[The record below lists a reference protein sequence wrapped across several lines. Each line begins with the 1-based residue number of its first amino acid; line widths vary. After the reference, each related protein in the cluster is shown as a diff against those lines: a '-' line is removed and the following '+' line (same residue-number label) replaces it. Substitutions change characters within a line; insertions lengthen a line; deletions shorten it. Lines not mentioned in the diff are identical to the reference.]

1 MFVHVGNAFPDIWII
16 VIGTHDI
23 VNQEYSGNC
32 SK

>member
-16 VIGTHDI
+16 VTGTHI
-23 VNQEYSGNC
+23 VNQDYSGNC